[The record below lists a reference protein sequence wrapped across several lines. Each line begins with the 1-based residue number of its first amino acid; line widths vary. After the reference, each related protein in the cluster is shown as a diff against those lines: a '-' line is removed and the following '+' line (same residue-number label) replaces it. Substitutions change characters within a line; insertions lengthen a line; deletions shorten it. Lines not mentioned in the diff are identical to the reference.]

1 MKPQKLRTWVGDY
14 RIDSTEC
21 HLWYNP
27 SSNSRQYGQYACEP
41 CQTLLRTMRQSRQRS
56 RKRAA
61 LPKKTPPKSTPFAK
75 MTPKTK
81 GRVFRK
87 RRRHLVKLQKKVDT
101 LNKYECF
108 LNEDQSSQMKHIM
121 ETVEKNFS
129 DDLAGV
135 LKESDDHSDFLHDMW
150 KKDLAKSKAQFNQ
163 DQIRNEPGN
172 SGNRFSVISY
182 RIALVVIL
190 KSPCLGTVLG
200 TRVGTAQ

>member
-1 MKPQKLRTWVGDY
+1 MMVILSFKTLYEGHVNDQSFGSYLDQMKESDFSVCPGIKQGYLEVKNGLKKKPQILRTLVGGD

-61 LPKKTPPKSTPFAK
+61 LPKITPPKSTPFAK

-87 RRRHLVKLQKKVDT
+87 RRRHLFKLQKKVDT
-101 LNKYECF
+101 YKYECF

-121 ETVEKNFS
+121 GPVEKNFS

-135 LKESDDHSDFLHDMW
+135 LKD
-150 KKDLAKSKAQFNQ
+150 
-163 DQIRNEPGN
+163 
-172 SGNRFSVISY
+172 
-182 RIALVVIL
+182 
-190 KSPCLGTVLG
+190 
-200 TRVGTAQ
+200 